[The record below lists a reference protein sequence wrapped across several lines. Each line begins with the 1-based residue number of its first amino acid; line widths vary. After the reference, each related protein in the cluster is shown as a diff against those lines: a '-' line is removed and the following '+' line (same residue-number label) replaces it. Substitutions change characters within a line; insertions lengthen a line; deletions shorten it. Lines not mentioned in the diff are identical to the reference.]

1 MAVGFVSQLLLAP
14 LADRGHSKTLLLA
27 GLVAAITG
35 SLIFAASSSLVMLVI
50 ARAVVGCSNGLFLP
64 AARAIAASM
73 SDEGVGERLGTLG
86 GVELAGFV
94 TGPVIGGVLVG
105 PLGVRWPFLVCG
117 AFALVA
123 LVALVPR
130 SLPAPPIAPHAARL
144 GLDLLRLRPMQVG
157 VLFTMALFFPV
168 GMYDAILDRY
178 MTDRGASNLLV
189 GLGFLMYGIP
199 FALLATTGGRLSDR
213 HGAFR
218 TSMISLLL
226 VAPLTAAY
234 GLIEALD
241 DHGHALA
248 AADAHRL
255 DAERLVGLLEAVDQ
269 RGHDAGAGHAERVA
283 EGDGAAVHVELV
295 PGMPSC
301 LADGMTCAAKASLI
315 STRSMSSMVMP
326 ARPSAWRQAS
336 TGPRPMISG
345 LRPDTPDDTMRA
357 SGVRPSSLALV
368 SLITSTAAAP
378 SLSGQALPAVTVPS
392 GRNTGLRPESLDGGA
407 GADAVVLR

>member
-1 MAVGFVSQLLLAP
+1 MGRVAGPSAPGWTSLLLATASVGIANSVVFSLLSDLQDRYGFADAGLGMIAGAGMAVGFVSQLLLAP

-130 SLPAPPIAPHAARL
+130 SLPAPPIAPNAARL

-234 GLIEALD
+234 GLITAPLLLAGMFAIEGSTQAL
-241 DHGHALA
+241 GVPATQSLVAQAAPVGRASAAQGLAGALNLLGATVSAVAAPVVYERAGAGVVFGLAGGLVLAAGLA
-248 AADAHRL
+248 AAALHR
-255 DAERLVGLLEAVDQ
+255 RI
-269 RGHDAGAGHAERVA
+269 
-283 EGDGAAVHVELV
+283 
-295 PGMPSC
+295 PS
-301 LADGMTCAAKASLI
+301 
-315 STRSMSSMVMP
+315 
-326 ARPSAWRQAS
+326 
-336 TGPRPMISG
+336 
-345 LRPDTPDDTMRA
+345 
-357 SGVRPSSLALV
+357 
-368 SLITSTAAAP
+368 
-378 SLSGQALPAVTVPS
+378 
-392 GRNTGLRPESLDGGA
+392 
-407 GADAVVLR
+407 